1 MVILEALHN
10 HAQHIPAKVALIE
23 GSREVTYAALW
34 DNIVRAANYFS
45 GIAERGSKVML
56 SADKSVDFVFAYF
69 GAHLGGMTTIPV
81 DPSVNELRLQRIL
94 DSATPVGIWGKL
106 HAGSAG
112 REVKPFPVLDNA
124 DALTHD
130 YVMPSEYDVAD
141 ILFTTGTTGLP
152 KGVMLTQ
159 RNELASAVNIN
170 HFIGNT
176 SNDIELLALPIS
188 HSFGLGRLRC
198 MLLQGATI
206 DLLGSFASM
215 RKFFREMDDRAITG
229 FGMVPASWSYIHKM
243 SGERLGNYA
252 AQLKYIEIGSAPM
265 SMADKHLL
273 MELLPRTRICMHY
286 GLTEASRSAFIC
298 FGESMDHLDSI
309 GRPTP
314 GVEIKIFAEDGS
326 EVACGSE
333 GELCVKG
340 DNVCSAY
347 WGDAAEEYAASFFCG
362 YFRTGDWGYQ
372 DSEGYFHLISRK
384 KELINVGG
392 KKLSPLEV
400 EEVIDAMEGVSESA
414 CVGVKDDVMGE
425 VVKAFVVRTSESVT
439 SDDVIATVRSK
450 LEGYK
455 VPASVKFVDNL
466 PKTASGKL
474 QRLLLK

>member
-159 RNELASAVNIN
+159 RNELASAVN
-170 HFIGNT
+170 
-176 SNDIELLALPIS
+176 
-188 HSFGLGRLRC
+188 
-198 MLLQGATI
+198 
-206 DLLGSFASM
+206 
-215 RKFFREMDDRAITG
+215 
-229 FGMVPASWSYIHKM
+229 
-243 SGERLGNYA
+243 
-252 AQLKYIEIGSAPM
+252 
-265 SMADKHLL
+265 
-273 MELLPRTRICMHY
+273 
-286 GLTEASRSAFIC
+286 
-298 FGESMDHLDSI
+298 
-309 GRPTP
+309 
-314 GVEIKIFAEDGS
+314 
-326 EVACGSE
+326 
-333 GELCVKG
+333 
-340 DNVCSAY
+340 
-347 WGDAAEEYAASFFCG
+347 
-362 YFRTGDWGYQ
+362 
-372 DSEGYFHLISRK
+372 
-384 KELINVGG
+384 
-392 KKLSPLEV
+392 
-400 EEVIDAMEGVSESA
+400 
-414 CVGVKDDVMGE
+414 
-425 VVKAFVVRTSESVT
+425 
-439 SDDVIATVRSK
+439 
-450 LEGYK
+450 
-455 VPASVKFVDNL
+455 
-466 PKTASGKL
+466 
-474 QRLLLK
+474 